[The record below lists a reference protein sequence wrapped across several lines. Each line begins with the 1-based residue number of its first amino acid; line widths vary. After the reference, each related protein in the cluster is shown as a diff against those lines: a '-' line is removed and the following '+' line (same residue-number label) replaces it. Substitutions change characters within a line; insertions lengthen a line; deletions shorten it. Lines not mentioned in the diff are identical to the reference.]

1 MLTTNSTEDYTLL
14 HGVMECGTTP
24 FLKLFF
30 CAGKL
35 SDALYVPPFLQG
47 EKVLIVCHRLTKN
60 YSVVTK
66 IIGYFQES
74 HPG

>member
-1 MLTTNSTEDYTLL
+1 MTIRL
-14 HGVMECGTTP
+14 HHSGWEVYWNVTP
-24 FLKLFF
+24 FF
-30 CAGKL
+30 CAENL
-35 SDALYVPPFLQG
+35 SDVLYVPPFLRD